1 VRVITADEIRR
12 SVEPLDLVDA
22 MREAFVSISR
32 SRVRTTFSLLD
43 LDAGDVHV
51 KAAHHVGGDVYVVKV
66 ASAVPTNRERGLP
79 VGNGGILIS
88 SAIIGQP
95 LAFLVDEHY
104 LTDARTAAAGALATD
119 LLAAPDAATLTVLGA
134 GVQARLQASTLAR
147 LRPLQRVT
155 VWARRS
161 AAAERLADE
170 LRATLGTVTVET
182 AATVREAVLSSEIV
196 VAATASTEPLIQGD
210 WLRPGQHLTALGADD
225 DRKRELDSDCFARA
239 DRVVVDSRAQTCAT
253 AELGVALRD
262 GAIGLDSVVELGE
275 IISGEMRSRT
285 RPEEV
290 TVAKLTGVAAQDLAA
305 ARVVLD
311 RLDKRR

>member
-1 VRVITADEIRR
+1 
-12 SVEPLDLVDA
+12 
-22 MREAFVSISR
+22 
-32 SRVRTTFSLLD
+32 
-43 LDAGDVHV
+43 
-51 KAAHHVGGDVYVVKV
+51 
-66 ASAVPTNRERGLP
+66 
-79 VGNGGILIS
+79 
-88 SAIIGQP
+88 
-95 LAFLVDEHY
+95 
-104 LTDARTAAAGALATD
+104 
-119 LLAAPDAATLTVLGA
+119 VLGA

-182 AATVREAVLSSEIV
+182 ASTVREAVSASEIII
-196 VAATASTEPLIQGD
+196 AATASTEPLVGGD
-210 WLRPGQHLTALGADD
+210 WLRPGQHVTALGADD

-239 DRVVVDSRAQTCAT
+239 DRVVIDSRVQTCAT
-253 AELGVALRD
+253 AELAVALRD

-275 IISGEMRSRT
+275 IISGKKPSRR

-311 RLDKRR
+311 RLDKRP